1 MHRILHHLH
10 SKIIFSDMQ
19 NLQKVSV
26 KVVLLNLQQKKG
38 LQFKSNT
45 RSIRIVKDK

>member
-10 SKIIFSDMQ
+10 SKINIFSDMQ

-26 KVVLLNLQQKKG
+26 KVVLLNLQQKKR
-38 LQFKSNT
+38 FA
-45 RSIRIVKDK
+45 I